1 MHVGP
6 TNSGKTYHAINRLK
20 EAKTGIYCSPLRLLA
35 HEIYTLMNNLGKPC
49 ELITGEDKRVPTVN
63 GEPMETVLNDDG
75 EVVVPMI
82 SSTIEMTNYARMF
95 EVAVIDEIQ
104 MIQDFNRGWAW
115 TTALLGIKAKEIHLC
130 GEESSV
136 PLIKRIFSSIHETV
150 TVKRYERLSKLQTS
164 DQTLNSKWKNV
175 KEGDCIVAFSRKK
188 IFEIQKQ
195 IEAIT
200 GMKCAV
206 IYGGLPPDNRSRQAN
221 LFNDPNSEYKVL
233 VASDAV
239 GMGLNLK
246 IKRTIFDSLRKFDG
260 NNVMPLTT
268 SQIKQI
274 GGRAGRFNV
283 GYDTGIITT

>member
-49 ELITGEDKRVPTVN
+49 ELITGEDKRMPTVN
-63 GEPMETVLNDDG
+63 GEIMETVINDEG
-75 EVVVPMI
+75 EIVTPML
-82 SSTIEMTNYARMF
+82 SSTIEMSNFAREF

-104 MIQDFNRGWAW
+104 MIQDSQRGWAW
-115 TTALLGIKAKEIHLC
+115 TNVLLGIKAREIHLC

-136 PLIKRIFSSIHETV
+136 PLVKKIFGSLHEKV
-150 TVKRYERLSKLQTS
+150 IVKKYERLSKLQTS
-164 DQTLNSKWKNV
+164 DQTLNANWKNI
-175 KEGDCIVAFSRKK
+175 KEGDCVVAFSRKK

-195 IEAIT
+195 VESVT

-221 LFNDPNSEYKVL
+221 LFNDPTSEYKVL
-233 VASDAV
+233 IASDAV

-246 IKRTIFDSLRKFDG
+246 IRRTIFDSLKKFDG
-260 NNVMPLTT
+260 NTFKPLTT

-283 GYDTGIITT
+283 GYDIGIITT